1 MLRTRIKSTSSTGG
15 DSLDGAS
22 SIDTTALAA
31 ASVNITT
38 DTVNVGSIDRIQSGQ
53 NTLKFE
59 LARYVVLH
67 NCGLF
72 AFCSYDVL
80 NNLFFRQREK
90 KQGLSPRNFNGIPL
104 LDEERCFSLIFRG
117 AKTLDLMVDE
127 GKDREEILYVLTTIV
142 REYGRAKLKVGN
154 EVQLLRY
161 IWNDVDRDNSNT
173 INEKEMGELLN
184 RINFQIKEKNHA
196 AVYQKFCKTLGLDKA
211 TRKRGLTFE
220 QCVILLH
227 KTKRDTWQVKPVTQL
242 FYDMFGQ
249 VRTRLKSL
257 LKYVRLLPLSISR
270 AVYEQQQ
277 SKKESLSNIVPQ

>member
-1 MLRTRIKSTSSTGG
+1 M
-15 DSLDGAS
+15 
-22 SIDTTALAA
+22 
-31 ASVNITT
+31 
-38 DTVNVGSIDRIQSGQ
+38 
-53 NTLKFE
+53 
-59 LARYVVLH
+59 
-67 NCGLF
+67 
-72 AFCSYDVL
+72 
-80 NNLFFRQREK
+80 
-90 KQGLSPRNFNGIPL
+90 
-104 LDEERCFSLIFRG
+104 
-117 AKTLDLMVDE
+117 TLDLMVDE
-127 GKDREEILYVLTTIV
+127 GGNREEILYILTRIV
-142 REYGRAKLKVGN
+142 KEYERAKLKVGN

-249 VRTRLKSL
+249 VSVCGRHRVMLHVL
-257 LKYVRLLPLSISR
+257 FILSILHRPS
-270 AVYEQQQ
+270 
-277 SKKESLSNIVPQ
+277 S